1 MDTSITKNGIMKTL
15 KFYLLSVIIAV
26 IHLETPAQ
34 SIAKRALFIGNSYT
48 YVNNLPQMAA
58 DLATSAGDNLIFDS
72 HAIGGYKL
80 IQHATDITTLNKI
93 MVGNWDYVVLQEQ
106 SQTPYSSATNFPNGV
121 FALYD
126 LIKQYNFCAEPILYQ
141 TWGYK
146 NGDVANCLSIPSV
159 CTYTGMTA
167 RLKSEYTSMA
177 SSKRIKLSP
186 VGSVWKYM
194 ADNYP
199 TINLHQSDNSHPT
212 IEGTYIA
219 ACCFYTSFFN
229 KSPLNITND
238 YGLSAT
244 NTSIIRN
251 EVKVILFDSLSN
263 YDFNTPPVADFNFW
277 IQNSASN
284 QVVFNNNSIAADTY
298 FWNFGDGSTSTTTL
312 TSVAHTFSVNET
324 YSVSLT
330 VTNCNSQG

>member
-167 RLKSEYTSMA
+167 RLKSEYTS
-177 SSKRIKLSP
+177 
-186 VGSVWKYM
+186 
-194 ADNYP
+194 
-199 TINLHQSDNSHPT
+199 
-212 IEGTYIA
+212 
-219 ACCFYTSFFN
+219 FSF
-229 KSPLNITND
+229 SL
-238 YGLSAT
+238 
-244 NTSIIRN
+244 
-251 EVKVILFDSLSN
+251 VK
-263 YDFNTPPVADFNFW
+263 
-277 IQNSASN
+277 
-284 QVVFNNNSIAADTY
+284 
-298 FWNFGDGSTSTTTL
+298 
-312 TSVAHTFSVNET
+312 
-324 YSVSLT
+324 
-330 VTNCNSQG
+330 